1 MINHRVNGW
10 FIKNCA
16 NNTAIYANCGQGSHG
31 KIDQAM
37 AIMHKMI
44 HIMQQNISIYIF

>member
-1 MINHRVNGW
+1 MNHRENGLFSRNW
-10 FIKNCA
+10 A
-16 NNTAIYANCGQGSHG
+16 NSIAIYASCGQGSHG